1 MFLEQNDIYDK
12 EILRVFVGGSYARY
26 HELKKNIKNAE
37 EKAVT
42 ERSIRAIIKNIFD
55 LLF

>member
-12 EILRVFVGGSYARY
+12 EILCVFVDGSYARY
-26 HELKKNIKNAE
+26 HELKKNIKNVE